1 MTDIIMIITQGI
13 PFRIIPRMQGRIPKI
28 SIILNEIKVLKVHK
42 VTHLRVQRDLKVVH
56 QKDLKA
62 HKVHHLLERKVIR
75 VLKVTE
81 VVQVVSVILL
91 RVE

>member
-1 MTDIIMIITQGI
+1 MTKDSKEL
-13 PFRIIPRMQGRIPKI
+13 R
-28 SIILNEIKVLKVHK
+28 
-42 VTHLRVQRDLKVVH
+42 VTHLRVQRDLKVAH
-56 QKDLKA
+56 QKDLKV
-62 HKVHHLLERKVIR
+62 HKVHHLLVRKVIR